1 MTQFLSQKIPSELE
15 ENFVPS
21 EDGRGRS
28 LDFQVTGP
36 ILKPHTDLFERIIG
50 DKRKLLK
57 RFLRSDRRD
66 RPPVPEPSGSR
77 SDVTPNN
84 G

>member
-15 ENFVPS
+15 KNFVPA
-21 EDGRGRS
+21 EDGSSRS

-36 ILKPHTDLFERIIG
+36 ILKPQTNLFERIIG
-50 DKRKLLK
+50 DRRKLLK
-57 RFLRSDRRD
+57 RFLRNDPRE

-77 SDVTPNN
+77 SDSSPTN